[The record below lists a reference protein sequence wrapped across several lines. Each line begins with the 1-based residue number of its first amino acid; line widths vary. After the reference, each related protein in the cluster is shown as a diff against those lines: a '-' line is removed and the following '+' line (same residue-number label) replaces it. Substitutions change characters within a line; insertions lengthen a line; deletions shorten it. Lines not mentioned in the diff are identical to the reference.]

1 MTNTTKGVDSPM
13 LLKSDTLGRVRT
25 PAERRERLLDEFE
38 RSGLSG
44 QKFAELTG
52 LKYQTFATWVQQ
64 RRRRTGQASAPAKV
78 PKDPGATVRWLEAV
92 VGQTVEHGTGSS
104 LLVQLP
110 GGARLEIHNPSQ
122 AILGAALLRAWE
134 KAGAC

>member
-1 MTNTTKGVDSPM
+1 MGVDTPV

-38 RSGLSG
+38 HSGLSG

-64 RRRRTGQASAPAKV
+64 RRRRAGRARAPAKV

-92 VGQTVEHGTGSS
+92 VGQTVESGTGSS

-110 GGARLEIHNPSQ
+110 GGVRREIHNTSQ
-122 AILGAALLRAWE
+122 AMLGAALLRAWE

>member
-44 QKFAELTG
+44 QKFAELTELRVSNLHWSG
-52 LKYQTFATWVQQ
+52 GFLDLAEVLRYGRSDESLDPARCPDFAVFDGVSLHLS
-64 RRRRTGQASAPAKV
+64 RALDLQA
-78 PKDPGATVRWLEAV
+78 R
-92 VGQTVEHGTGSS
+92 
-104 LLVQLP
+104 
-110 GGARLEIHNPSQ
+110 
-122 AILGAALLRAWE
+122 
-134 KAGAC
+134 

>member
-1 MTNTTKGVDSPM
+1 MTTTTKGVETPV

-25 PAERRERLLDEFE
+25 PAGRRERLLDEFE
-38 RSGLSG
+38 RSGVSG

-64 RRRRTGQASAPAKV
+64 RRRRTGRAAVPTKAPQ
-78 PKDPGATVRWLEAV
+78 DPGASVRWLEAV
-92 VGQTVEHGTGSS
+92 VGQTMDHGVGSS
-104 LLVQLP
+104 LVVQLP
-110 GGARLEIHNPSQ
+110 GGARLEIHNTSQ
-122 AILGAALLRAWE
+122 AMLGAALLRAWE